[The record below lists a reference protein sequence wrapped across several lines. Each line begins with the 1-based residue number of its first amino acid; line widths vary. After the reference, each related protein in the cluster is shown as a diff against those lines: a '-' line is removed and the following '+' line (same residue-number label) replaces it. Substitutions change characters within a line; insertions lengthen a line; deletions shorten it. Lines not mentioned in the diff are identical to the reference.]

1 MHSSL
6 SWWSVFLTVSYSIKV
21 EDKLKLVYI
30 QGPSPEKNWSKLMS
44 MKKNW
49 RSVQVT
55 GRDFWTQI

>member
-30 QGPSPEKNWSKLMS
+30 QGPSPEKKWSKLMS
-44 MKKNW
+44 KL
-49 RSVQVT
+49 QVILDT
-55 GRDFWTQI
+55 NLV